1 MSMSYCRSY
10 TYVGYPI
17 VNEREVESRVEI
29 RYTRSSMD
37 WIKDMKVRL
46 GELDMQVR
54 SNGKGFTTQKEMGR
68 EVRGI

>member
-1 MSMSYCRSY
+1 M
-10 TYVGYPI
+10 
-17 VNEREVESRVEI
+17 NEREVESRVEI

-37 WIKDMKVRL
+37 WIKEMKVRL